1 MIRTTLNYN
10 WQLCNTNAFSVYT
23 NFTDKIDEVSA
34 RDAVTAVLSF
44 LTRMGVIKYNCHS
57 GYIASIVDESNL
69 KPIMTRSAGI
79 FRRKVN
85 VGAYVE
91 RGDVLFFI

>member
-1 MIRTTLNYN
+1 
-10 WQLCNTNAFSVYT
+10 
-23 NFTDKIDEVSA
+23 
-34 RDAVTAVLSF
+34 
-44 LTRMGVIKYNCHS
+44 MGVIKYNCHS

-69 KPIMTRSAGI
+69 KLIMTRSAGI